1 VKNPATAESPA
12 SWIAHFPESV
22 RHTLAADLNDISQWL
37 RCTPQQL
44 VLRQTSLPL
53 TFFHQTAEDM
63 LATFDE
69 FPEDEARMQKILA
82 AIRNG
87 APVLP
92 VFIEDGDEHHF
103 IMEGRHRIVA
113 FYLAGIKA
121 VPVAFVCKNRH
132 LECDSSPSP

>member
-1 VKNPATAESPA
+1 MSKPVAAVSPA
-12 SWIAHFPESV
+12 IWISDFPEPV
-22 RHTLAADLNDISQWL
+22 RRTLAADLEDVSQWL
-37 RCTPQQL
+37 NCKPQQL
-44 VLRQTSLPL
+44 IVRQTSLPL
-53 TFFHQTAEDM
+53 SFFHQTAEDM
-63 LATFDE
+63 LGTFDE

-87 APVLP
+87 EPVLP

-121 VPVAFVCKNRH
+121 VPVAFVCKNKH
-132 LECDSSPSP
+132 LECESSPSP